1 MLKLLTGNLIN
12 NVRING
18 VRLRNIEIKQSI
30 FGGLIVG
37 LQLID
42 PVINTKLALAVD
54 KGKVAEA
61 G

>member
-12 NVRING
+12 SVRING
-18 VRLRNIEIKQSI
+18 VRLRNIEIKQ
-30 FGGLIVG
+30 GLIVG

-42 PVINTKLALAVD
+42 PVINPKLALAVD

>member
-18 VRLRNIEIKQSI
+18 VRLRNIEIKQ
-30 FGGLIVG
+30 GLIVG

-42 PVINTKLALAVD
+42 PVINPKLALAVD

>member
-1 MLKLLTGNLIN
+1 VLKLLTGNLIN
-12 NVRING
+12 SVRING
-18 VRLRNIEIKQSI
+18 VRLRNIEIKQRI

-42 PVINTKLALAVD
+42 PVINPKLALAVD